1 MENIAL
7 AMAIVI
13 ETTQREV
20 CSASV
25 RAQYNGL
32 LGRGGTIVVI
42 ISEGSISLSTS
53 VFMIALSVYLFS
65 SSALHYCQRLDIIV
79 IIIDSRCPIG
89 AFDLFQLFMISI
101 SGVSLFKTNTF
112 APFALLSKAILLRL
126 HYVLKAILA
135 PFALLLKAI

>member
-1 MENIAL
+1 MRRAGLWLLENIAL

-20 CSASV
+20 CSASA
-25 RAQYNGL
+25 RAQHNGL
-32 LGRGGTIVVI
+32 LETRGEAQYFSANKCLHGHRV
-42 ISEGSISLSTS
+42 S
-53 VFMIALSVYLFS
+53 FS
-65 SSALHYCQRLDIIV
+65 SSALHFCHCLHIIL
-79 IIIDSRCPIG
+79 ILIDSRCPID

-135 PFALLLKAI
+135 PFALLLAPVT